1 MRKAYT
7 ILSMKDEKKRID
19 KNQKDWILPKTQEF
33 SKKK

>member
-7 ILSMKDEKKRID
+7 ILSMKDEKKLID
-19 KNQKDWILPKTQEF
+19 KNQKDWILPKKQEF